1 MTTMTIR
8 RILNGKSSAV
18 MLIEPSANIYV
29 AIEKLARDDTSA
41 LIVTE
46 DGDHI
51 LGIVSSSDIVK
62 YLDTHHTFLA
72 GLTIADVMTRDVVG
86 CEATETIGRVE
97 SLMAHHKVRHIPI
110 THSGK
115 LCGLI
120 SALDIVTYSLAS
132 ANLEAKQL
140 RDYVSGA

>member
-1 MTTMTIR
+1 MTIR
-8 RILNGKSSAV
+8 RILNAKVSEV
-18 MLIEPSANIYV
+18 MLIEPTAKVYA

-51 LGIVSSSDIVK
+51 LGIASSSDIVK
-62 YLDTHHTFLA
+62 YLDTHHTFSA
-72 GLTIADVMTRDVVG
+72 GLTIADVMTSDVVG
-86 CEATETIGRVE
+86 CEATETIGCVE
-97 SLMAHHKVRHIPI
+97 KLMAHHRVRHIPI
-110 THSGK
+110 TDSGK

-132 ANLEAKQL
+132 ANLEAKHL
-140 RDYVSGA
+140 RDYVSGV